1 MPKRL
6 SDLTH
11 QYERTA
17 EDLEAAEDAL
27 TEAVEQARVRVTN
40 ASTAHRT
47 ISSELLA
54 YLREHPDEIVVAGD
68 WGYHYDPH
76 SPGSICSRPIFWAHH
91 IWVEE
96 SPEGRGDVQNN
107 TYRVPAGTLAA
118 LATAWGDVE
127 PEPAAD
133 DEPYE
138 HPPFAALIGIPDP
151 RAGEPIE

>member
-54 YLREHPDEIVVAGD
+54 YLREHPDEIVVAND
-68 WGYHYDPH
+68 HGYHFDPH
-76 SPGSICSRPIFWAHH
+76 LPGSIRSRPIFWAHH

-96 SPEGRGDVQNN
+96 PPEGRGDVQHN
-107 TYRVPAGTLAA
+107 TYRVPVDPPSEMIAAFNAGYDQAGLTA

-127 PEPAAD
+127 PN
-133 DEPYE
+133 
-138 HPPFAALIGIPDP
+138 
-151 RAGEPIE
+151 GEPIE